1 MRASFLARLAFASI
15 LALLAPVS
23 PTEAA
28 TPQDWK
34 DCNEGYPET
43 KKIAGCNRV
52 LADRKIT
59 AMERAKALVSR
70 GYGNYFKK
78 DYSKAFSDVTEAIRT
93 EPTETSHLAARAWM
107 HKDRSEF
114 DKSLADYTEAI
125 RIKPSGGMQHARSE
139 VYLKLGDEEKAKSDL
154 REAVRLYTIEIE
166 RGEAKAPQ
174 YLYLGRSNA
183 HRELGQLKEALAD
196 MSMFI
201 ERDTS
206 DAKGYYYEQ
215 RGDLLVALG
224 QPEAA
229 IEDYTRA
236 IKQSAYSSLYAKRA
250 AAYRAKVDFK
260 KAIADYDWI
269 ESDSSRFD
277 YDADASSRRG
287 LAKAGLGDL
296 HAAVRDFSKSIEIYP
311 FDETAYYNR
320 AQAYRLLGNI
330 PAAMQDYAKALEI
343 NPNYAIAYNS
353 RARAYQQVG
362 DTGKAFEDFERALV
376 ADEHL
381 ALARYNRGSI
391 LLAQGKL
398 DQAITDLS
406 RAIADDPASEDAY
419 IVRADAR
426 AAKGQLPEAVNDL
439 TSALKLAPVNARLYA
454 LRSSYRLKLGQ
465 LEPSLDDVNRA
476 LLLDAA
482 SWEAYALRSQIKT
495 ALGRGTESAA
505 DLSLSQAVKAN
516 AEADAAAKALALK
529 EQQEKIA
536 YRLSHGTI
544 NLKGTYPVHMNDT
557 RRFTVDTMLTLNGD
571 TVKYSNIYLGE
582 ATMPSKGGAT
592 ITFAGNCA
600 GKPADAVGKRD
611 FKAYKEGTYLRI
623 ETSSDVAFATGSCAG
638 SRRIYAELYEIE
650 LDDGKCRFTY
660 EMSTKLTQ
668 RGPDVRDELRL
679 LMQPCSFD

>member
-1 MRASFLARLAFASI
+1 MSARLLGPCIVALVT
-15 LALLAPVS
+15 LAQPAG
-23 PTEAA
+23 AA
-28 TPQDWK
+28 APQDWK

-43 KKIAGCNRV
+43 KKIAACNRI

-59 AMERAKALVSR
+59 AAERGKALASR

-78 DYSKAFSDVTEAIRT
+78 DYPKAFADVNEAVRV
-93 EPTETSHLAARAWM
+93 EPTQTSHLAARAWM
-107 HKDRSEF
+107 HKDRGDL

-125 RIKPSGGMQHARSE
+125 RIKPSGGMYHARSE
-139 VYLKLGDEEKAKSDL
+139 IYLKQGDEEKAKSDVQ
-154 REAVRLYTIEIE
+154 EAVRLYTLELE
-166 RGEAKAPQ
+166 RADAKAPH
-174 YLYLGRSNA
+174 YLYYSRSNA
-183 HRELGQLKEALAD
+183 YRELGQLNEALAD
-196 MSMFI
+196 ISAFI

-206 DAKGYYYEQ
+206 DSKGHYYEQ
-215 RGDLLVALG
+215 RADLLVTLG
-224 QPEAA
+224 QPDRA
-229 IEDYTRA
+229 IEDFTRA
-236 IKQSAYSSLYAKRA
+236 IKESAYSGRYAKRA
-250 AAYRAKVDFK
+250 AAYRAKADFK
-260 KAIADYDWI
+260 NAIVDYDWI

-296 HAAVRDFSKSIEIYP
+296 HAAIRDFSKSIEIYP
-311 FDETAYYNR
+311 FDEAAYYNR
-320 AQAYRLLGNI
+320 GQAYRLLGNT
-330 PAAMQDYAKALEI
+330 PAALQDYAKALEI

-353 RARAYQQVG
+353 RARAYQQMG
-362 DTGKAFEDFERALV
+362 DISKALEDLERALV

-398 DQAITDLS
+398 DPAIADLS

-426 AAKGQLPEAVNDL
+426 AAKGHLPEAVSDL
-439 TSALKLAPVNARLYA
+439 TSALKLAPVNARVYA

-465 LEPSLDDVNRA
+465 LEPALDDVNRT
-476 LLLDAA
+476 LLLDATN
-482 SWEAYALRSQIKT
+482 WEAYGLRARIKT
-495 ALGRGTESAA
+495 ALGRDAEGAA
-505 DLSLSQAVKAN
+505 DLSLSQVVKAK
-516 AEADAAAKALALK
+516 AEADAAAKARTLN
-529 EQQEKIA
+529 EQQEKIS

-544 NLKGTYPVHMNDT
+544 NLKGTFPVHLSDT
-557 RRFTVDTMLTLNGD
+557 RRFTVDTVLILNGD
-571 TVKYSNIYLGE
+571 TVKYSNVHLGE
-582 ATMPSKGGAT
+582 ATMPSKGRAT

-623 ETSSDVAFATGSCAG
+623 ETSSEVAFATGNCAG
-638 SRRIYAELYEIE
+638 SRRVYAELYEIE
-650 LDDGKCRFTY
+650 LDNGKCRFTY

-679 LMQPCSFD
+679 MMQPCSFD